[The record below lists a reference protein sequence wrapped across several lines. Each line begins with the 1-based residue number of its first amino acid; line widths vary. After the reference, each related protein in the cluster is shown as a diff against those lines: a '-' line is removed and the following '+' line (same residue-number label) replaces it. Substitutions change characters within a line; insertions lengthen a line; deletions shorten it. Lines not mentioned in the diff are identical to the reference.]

1 MLYFDHNATAP
12 LERAAAD
19 AWLVAAREFPGN
31 PSSPHRLGTR
41 AEMALDRAR
50 RTLASILGCEA
61 DTVVWTSGATES
73 ANTVLR
79 HFATTL
85 PPDQEV
91 WVSPTEHPCVI
102 ETARRLFGSR
112 CLSPRV
118 KASGQLDL
126 GWMQDQ
132 LRSRRP
138 GFVACMAA
146 NNETGVLQPWR
157 ECAALLQKDQIP
169 LVCDATQWLGRM
181 PALGLGTCSFLFGS
195 GHKLGAP
202 RGTGFLKCP
211 PATRLEPLL
220 LGGAQ
225 EEGRRAGTENVA
237 GAVAFAAILENC
249 EQRIRRDKPT
259 ANEEQACPNAAGTAV
274 ASQSKVVKLKVQQR
288 SEFERRLLERLPG
301 AAIVGADAP
310 RLWNTVSALMPR
322 TDCQQRWVVKL
333 DRLGAAVSTGS
344 ACASGKEKPSH
355 VLLAMGYAPEDASRA
370 LRFSCGWETTPA
382 DWDRL
387 LDLLEQAWLAL
398 R

>member
-1 MLYFDHNATAP
+1 MLYFDYNATAP

-19 AWLVAAREFPGN
+19 AWLEAAREFPGN

-41 AEMALDRAR
+41 AELALDRAR
-50 RTLASILGCEA
+50 QSLAHILGCESEA
-61 DTVVWTSGATES
+61 LVWTSGATES

-79 HFATTL
+79 HFAATL
-85 PPDQEV
+85 PADQEV

-102 ETARRLFGSR
+102 ETARHLFGPR
-112 CLSPRV
+112 CVSPRV
-118 KASGQLDL
+118 NADGQLDL
-126 GWMQDQ
+126 GWIQEQ
-132 LRSRRP
+132 LRARRP

-157 ECAALLQKDQIP
+157 ECAALLQHQHQIP
-169 LVCDATQWLGRM
+169 LVCDATQWVGRN
-181 PALGLGTCSFLFGS
+181 PALGLGKCSFLFGS

-211 PATRLEPLL
+211 PGARLEPLL

-225 EEGRRAGTENVA
+225 EEGRRSGTENVA
-237 GAVAFAAILENC
+237 GAVAFVAMLEIC
-249 EQRIRRDKPT
+249 EQRIRGDRSPVQD
-259 ANEEQACPNAAGTAV
+259 EQTIAL
-274 ASQSKVVKLKVQQR
+274 KLKLKLEQR
-288 SEFERRLLERLPG
+288 AQFERRLLERLPG
-301 AAIVGADAP
+301 ALIVGADAP

-355 VLLAMGYAPEDASRA
+355 VLLAMGYEPADASRA
-370 LRFSCGWETTPA
+370 LRFSCGWETTPS

-387 LDLLEQAWLAL
+387 LDHLEQAWLAL